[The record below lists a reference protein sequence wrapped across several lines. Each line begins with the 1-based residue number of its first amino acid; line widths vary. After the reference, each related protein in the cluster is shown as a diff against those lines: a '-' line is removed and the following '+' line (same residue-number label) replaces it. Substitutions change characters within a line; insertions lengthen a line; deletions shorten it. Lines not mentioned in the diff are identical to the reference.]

1 VSLKIV
7 LLTCAVEVLY
17 ILTVCCSETQYL
29 IMLGSEIHNQRPT
42 MPKLNLKQPIK
53 EKFTKV
59 ADKLKQSS
67 NNTKQRLKQIKLN
80 FKTSS
85 GNKSAP
91 KKNTKSSHRLKT
103 NFKFNLNFKKKEPK
117 PELEPTPM
125 AKTLQK
131 GIKIVDK
138 YPLYEPFA
146 QVVISQDPKTG
157 EHKYVLDELQLDP
170 MERGIYNH
178 ILEILLAEIQSP
190 KEEISDPRKFF
201 AQEAKKIVD
210 KYRISLGWLPDV
222 SWYKILYHAE
232 RDLVGFGK
240 IDPLMR
246 DPNIEDISCDG
257 VNKPVYIWHR
267 VFESI
272 ETNLQFGSD
281 EELDNLVVKLVH
293 MAGKHVSSAFPIV
306 DASLPGKHRLAVA
319 YRREITPFGTAFTI
333 RKFREDPY
341 SIIDLINIGTF
352 TEEMAAYL
360 WICLENRA
368 SVMVLGGTAAG
379 KTTALN
385 ALGCLIKPGSKIMT
399 IEETAELNLSHE
411 NWVSLIA
418 RQSYGLGGSSIG
430 EVALFDLVKTC
441 MRHRPDLMI
450 VGEVRGQEA
459 YVLFQALATGHGGM
473 CTMHA
478 ENVQSAIRRLT
489 QKPMDIS
496 PAYIPLMNIVMSVQ
510 RVHLVKNGEKKAY
523 RRILSVNEIV
533 DSEKFVESFK
543 WDPIKDQQAVDL
555 ESSFLLTNF
564 SERLGITREQLLE
577 EMKRRTEVLRWM
589 RKSRIRSYK
598 DVALIIAEYYAR
610 PKEFYQKILQG
621 EEVKPVAV
629 SR

>member
-1 VSLKIV
+1 MSSIQLKHQ
-7 LLTCAVEVLY
+7 LMNRT
-17 ILTVCCSETQYL
+17 T
-29 IMLGSEIHNQRPT
+29 
-42 MPKLNLKQPIK
+42 KLQ
-53 EKFTKV
+53 F
-59 ADKLKQSS
+59 KLK
-67 NNTKQRLKQIKLN
+67 
-80 FKTSS
+80 
-85 GNKSAP
+85 
-91 KKNTKSSHRLKT
+91 TKSKT
-103 NFKFNLNFKKKEPK
+103 PKPKKEPK
-117 PELEPTPM
+117 ENKQENGNKKKKFSLPKLSLKKKGVEQELPTVPK
-125 AKTLQK
+125 ALPKTYK
-131 GIKIVDK
+131 VIDK
-138 YPLYEPFA
+138 YSLYEPFA
-146 QVVISQDPKTG
+146 QVAIVQDSKTG
-157 EHKYVLDELQLDP
+157 EYKYILDELQLDTF
-170 MERGIYNH
+170 ERGIYNRV
-178 ILEILLAEIQSP
+178 LEILLAEIESP
-190 KEEISDPRKFF
+190 KEEIADPRKFF

-257 VNKPVYIWHR
+257 VNKSVYIWHR
-267 VFESI
+267 SFESI
-272 ETNLQFGSD
+272 ETNVKFD
-281 EELDNLVVKLVH
+281 NDDDLDNLVVKLVH

-333 RKFREDPY
+333 RKFRDDPY

-352 TEEMAAYL
+352 TEDMAAYL

-385 ALGCLIKPGSKIMT
+385 ALGCLIRPGSKIMT

-418 RQSYGLGGSSIG
+418 RQSYGLGGSNVG

-478 ENVQSAIRRLT
+478 ENVVSAVKRLT

-523 RRILSVNEIV
+523 RRMLSVNEIIEF
-533 DSEKFVESFK
+533 EKYVNPFK
-543 WDPIKDQQAVDL
+543 WDPIKDQQNMDL
-555 ESSFLLTNF
+555 DCSFQFTNIA
-564 SERLGITREQLLE
+564 ERQGITREQLVE
-577 EMKRRTEVLRWM
+577 EMHRRSDVLRWM
-589 RKSRIRSYK
+589 REQKIRSYK
-598 DVALIIAEYYAR
+598 EVAQIIAEYYAR
-610 PKEFYQKILQG
+610 PKEFYKKINENEG
-621 EEVKPVAV
+621 VTEIAV
-629 SR
+629 SREI

>member
-1 VSLKIV
+1 MPTISLSGLKNLKINGKR
-7 LLTCAVEVLY
+7 
-17 ILTVCCSETQYL
+17 S
-29 IMLGSEIHNQRPT
+29 R
-42 MPKLNLKQPIK
+42 
-53 EKFTKV
+53 
-59 ADKLKQSS
+59 
-67 NNTKQRLKQIKLN
+67 
-80 FKTSS
+80 
-85 GNKSAP
+85 
-91 KKNTKSSHRLKT
+91 
-103 NFKFNLNFKKKEPK
+103 KKEEEKSLP
-117 PELEPTPM
+117 PTPP
-125 AKTLQK
+125 KTITRGFKVLE
-131 GIKIVDK
+131 K

-146 QVVISQDPKTG
+146 HVIIIQNPKTG
-157 EHKYVLDELQLDP
+157 EHKYILDELQLDQL
-170 MERGIYNH
+170 ERGVYNR
-178 ILEILLAEIQSP
+178 ILEILLAEIESP
-190 KEEISDPRKFF
+190 KEEIADPRKFF
-201 AQEAKKIVD
+201 AEEAKKIVD

-267 VFESI
+267 NHESI
-272 ETNLQFGSD
+272 ETNLQFEND
-281 EELDNLVVKLVH
+281 EILDNMVVKLVH
-293 MAGKHVSSAFPIV
+293 MAGKHVSTAFPIV

-333 RKFREDPY
+333 RKFKEDPY

-352 TEEMAAYL
+352 SEEMAAYL
-360 WICLENRA
+360 WVCLENRA

-385 ALGCLIKPGSKIMT
+385 ALGCLIKPGNKIMT

-418 RQSYGLGGSSIG
+418 RQSYGLGGSTVG

-478 ENVQSAIRRLT
+478 ENVESAVKRLT

-510 RVHLVKNGEKKAY
+510 RVHLVKNGEKKAF
-523 RRILSVNEIV
+523 RRVLSVNEIV
-533 DSEKFVESFK
+533 DYEKYLHPFS
-543 WDPIKDQQAVDL
+543 WDPIKDEHQMSL
-555 ESSFLLTNF
+555 EGSAQLSNI
-564 SERLGITREQLLE
+564 SDRLGISVQDLQAELY
-577 EMKRRTEVLRWM
+577 RRRDVLRWM
-589 RKSRIRSYK
+589 RAQKIRSYK
-598 DVALIIAEYYAR
+598 DVAGIIAEYYAR
-610 PKEFYQKILQG
+610 PKQFYEKIAKA
-621 EEVKPVAV
+621 EEAKPNAV
-629 SR
+629 YRYT

>member
-1 VSLKIV
+1 MPNLSLSGLKNLRI
-7 LLTCAVEVLY
+7 
-17 ILTVCCSETQYL
+17 
-29 IMLGSEIHNQRPT
+29 N
-42 MPKLNLKQPIK
+42 LNLH
-53 EKFTKV
+53 
-59 ADKLKQSS
+59 L
-67 NNTKQRLKQIKLN
+67 
-80 FKTSS
+80 
-85 GNKSAP
+85 
-91 KKNTKSSHRLKT
+91 
-103 NFKFNLNFKKKEPK
+103 KKEPEEAIPPPAPK
-117 PELEPTPM
+117 SIPRGLKVIE
-125 AKTLQK
+125 
-131 GIKIVDK
+131 K
-138 YPLYEPFA
+138 YSLYEPFCH
-146 QVVISQDPKTG
+146 VIIVQNPKTG
-157 EHKYVLDELQLDP
+157 EHKYILDELQLDP
-170 MERGIYNH
+170 LERDVYH
-178 ILEILLAEIQSP
+178 RILEILLAEIESP
-190 KEEISDPRKFF
+190 KEEIADPRRFF
-201 AQEAKKIVD
+201 AEAAKKIVD

-267 VFESI
+267 NHESI
-272 ETNLQFGSD
+272 ETNLQFEND
-281 EELDNLVVKLVH
+281 EILDNMVVKLVH
-293 MAGKHVSSAFPIV
+293 MAGKHVSTAFPIV
-306 DASLPGKHRLAVA
+306 DASLPGKHRLAVC

-333 RKFREDPY
+333 RKFKEDPY

-352 TEEMAAYL
+352 SEEMAAYL
-360 WICLENRA
+360 WVCLENRA

-418 RQSYGLGGSSIG
+418 RQSYGLGGSSVG

-478 ENVQSAIRRLT
+478 ENVESAVKRLT

-510 RVHLVKNGEKKAY
+510 RVHLVKNGEKKAF
-523 RRILSVNEIV
+523 RRVLSVNEIL
-533 DSEKFVESFK
+533 DYEKYVHPFK
-543 WDPIKDQQAVDL
+543 WDPLKDEHQMSL
-555 ESSFLLTNF
+555 ESSAQIT
-564 SERLGITREQLLE
+564 SIAERLGMNVEDVHAEIN
-577 EMKRRTEVLRWM
+577 RRRNVLCWM
-589 RKSRIRSYK
+589 RTQKIRSYR
-598 DVALIIAEYYAR
+598 DVATVIAEYYAR
-610 PKEFYQKILQG
+610 PKQFYEKVLS
-621 EEVKPVAV
+621 EKEAKPVAV
-629 SR
+629 NRNA

>member
-1 VSLKIV
+1 
-7 LLTCAVEVLY
+7 
-17 ILTVCCSETQYL
+17 
-29 IMLGSEIHNQRPT
+29 
-42 MPKLNLKQPIK
+42 MPKVPKKDPEESK
-53 EKFTKV
+53 TKKPS
-59 ADKLKQSS
+59 KLSF
-67 NNTKQRLKQIKLN
+67 KLN
-80 FKTSS
+80 IKKPEFK
-85 GNKSAP
+85 K
-91 KKNTKSSHRLKT
+91 L
-103 NFKFNLNFKKKEPK
+103 KFNLSSHKKDAEQSMVPTSPPK
-117 PELEPTPM
+117 GMPRGLKVIE
-125 AKTLQK
+125 
-131 GIKIVDK
+131 K

-146 QVVISQDPKTG
+146 HAIIVQNPATG
-157 EHKYVLDELQLDP
+157 ENKYILDELQLDP
-170 MERGIYNH
+170 LEKDVYKR
-178 ILEILLAEIQSP
+178 ILAILLAEIESP
-190 KEEISDPRKFF
+190 KEEIADPRKFF
-201 AQEAKKIVD
+201 AVKAKEIVD

-232 RDLVGFGK
+232 RDLVGFGT

-257 VNKPVYIWHR
+257 VNKSVYIWHR
-267 VFESI
+267 NHESI
-272 ETNLQFGSD
+272 QTNLEFEND
-281 EELDNLVVKLVH
+281 EVLDNLVVKLVH

-352 TEEMAAYL
+352 SEDMAAYL

-368 SVMVLGGTAAG
+368 SVMLIGGTASG
-379 KTTALN
+379 KTTSLN

-418 RQSYGLGGSSIG
+418 RQSYGLGGSNVG

-478 ENVQSAIRRLT
+478 ENVESAVRRLT

-496 PAYIPLMNIVMSVQ
+496 PAYISLMNIVISVQ
-510 RVHLVKNGEKKAY
+510 RVHLVKNGVKKAY
-523 RRILSVNEIV
+523 RRILTVNEVV
-533 DSEKFVESFK
+533 DFEKYVHPFT
-543 WDPIKDQQAVDL
+543 WDPIKDEQIVHL
-555 ESSFLLTNF
+555 ESSELLPTMALK
-564 SERLGITREQLLE
+564 LGVTVEDLVKELYRRRDVLHYMREKE
-577 EMKRRTEVLRWM
+577 
-589 RKSRIRSYK
+589 IRSYSE
-598 DVALIIAEYYAR
+598 VSAIIAEYYAR
-610 PKEFYQKILQG
+610 PKEFYEKIMAG
-621 EEVKPVAV
+621 EEVKPLVTVKNA
-629 SR
+629 

>member
-1 VSLKIV
+1 
-7 LLTCAVEVLY
+7 
-17 ILTVCCSETQYL
+17 
-29 IMLGSEIHNQRPT
+29 
-42 MPKLNLKQPIK
+42 MPKQPIS
-53 EKFTKV
+53 EL
-59 ADKLKQSS
+59 KLKCS
-67 NNTKQRLKQIKLN
+67 TIKTRFN
-80 FKTSS
+80 VS
-85 GNKSAP
+85 
-91 KKNTKSSHRLKT
+91 KKNTESKIKF
-103 NFKFNLNFKKKEPK
+103 FKPKINLNIKNKKKAPEP
-117 PELEPTPM
+117 ETIS
-125 AKTLQK
+125 AVKTLPK
-131 GIKIVDK
+131 GVKIADK
-138 YPLYEPFA
+138 YSLYEPFS
-146 QVVISQDPKTG
+146 QVVIVQDPKTG
-157 EHKYVLDELQLDP
+157 EYKYILDELQLDS
-170 MERGIYNH
+170 MERGIYNR
-178 ILEILLAEIQSP
+178 ILEMLLVEIESP
-190 KEEISDPRKFF
+190 KEEIADPRKFF
-201 AQEAKKIVD
+201 AEQAKKIVD

-240 IDPLMR
+240 IDSLMR

-257 VNKPVYIWHR
+257 VNKSVYIWHR
-267 VFESI
+267 TFESI
-272 ETNLQFGSD
+272 ETNVKFDSD
-281 EELDNLVVKLVH
+281 EAVDNLVVKLVH

-333 RKFREDPY
+333 RKFRDDPY

-352 TEEMAAYL
+352 TEAMAAYL

-418 RQSYGLGGSSIG
+418 RQSYGLGGSNVG

-478 ENVQSAIRRLT
+478 ENVQSAVRRLT

-496 PAYIPLMNIVMSVQ
+496 PVYIPLMNIVMSIQ

-523 RRILSVNEIV
+523 RRVLSVNEII
-533 DSEKFVESFK
+533 DHENFVNPFK
-543 WDPIKDQQAVDL
+543 WDPIKDVQILDL
-555 ESSFLLTNF
+555 ESSFLLTNI
-564 SERLGITREQLLE
+564 SERIGITREDIIT
-577 EMKRRTEVLRWM
+577 EMNHRTDVLHWM
-589 RKSRIRSYK
+589 REQKIRSYK
-598 DVALIIAEYYAR
+598 EVASIIAEYYAR
-610 PKEFYQKILQG
+610 PKEIYEKIRAS
-621 EEVKPVAV
+621 EEVKPIAV
-629 SR
+629 SRQI